1 MEARKRYYTFS
12 QALEKIMGDP
22 DNLVMTRTPYI
33 SEGPSVI
40 MELLPNVK
48 SDFPDKPIL
57 VRVDSTGLWEYFPTQ
72 EDMHSMTWM
81 VLRKEAKPTGKN
93 EPIPGDLTEDEV
105 KDIDDECTAKELTK
119 ALKQFNKLLGKLI
132 YG

>member
-1 MEARKRYYTFS
+1 MEARKKYYTFS
-12 QALEKIMGDP
+12 QALEKIMEDP
-22 DNLVMTRTPYI
+22 NNLVMTRTPYI

-40 MELLPNVK
+40 RELLPNVE

-81 VLRKEAKPTGKN
+81 VLRNGVKPYEMELNLQVKMSLFLKILLRMRF
-93 EPIPGDLTEDEV
+93 EIP
-105 KDIDDECTAKELTK
+105 
-119 ALKQFNKLLGKLI
+119 
-132 YG
+132 

>member
-40 MELLPNVK
+40 MELLPNVE

-81 VLRKEAKPTGKN
+81 VLRKGVKPTGKD
-93 EPIPGDLTEDEV
+93 EPVPEDLTEDEV
-105 KDIDDECTAKELTK
+105 RDPLTESAAMELTK
-119 ALKQFNKLLGKLI
+119 VLKQFNKLLGKLI
-132 YG
+132 CG

>member
-1 MEARKRYYTFS
+1 MEARKKYYTFS
-12 QALEKIMGDP
+12 QALEKIMEDP
-22 DNLVMTRTPYI
+22 NNLVMTRTPYI

-40 MELLPNVK
+40 RELLPNVE

-81 VLRKEAKPTGKN
+81 VLRNGVKPTGKD
-93 EPIPGDLTEDEV
+93 EPVPEDLTEDGVRDPLTEGAV
-105 KDIDDECTAKELTK
+105 KELTK
-119 ALKQFNKLLGKLI
+119 VLQQFNKLLDKLI
-132 YG
+132 CG